1 MASGTSTINSIYRQT
16 IFRSL
21 VQCFTLIEIFMTLS
35 EATEIIRPRGVSVAK
50 AGLYSPSS
58 DFTCFDGS
66 TVVSFLRVNDDYCD
80 CKDGSDEPG
89 TAACPNGSFHCT
101 NAGHKSVN
109 IPSSRVND
117 GVCDCC
123 DASDEYDSSANCV
136 NNCGELGAAAWAEA
150 MKLAE
155 VSRKGNELR
164 LTLSQQGKQMRQE
177 KQERMQQLEKEQ
189 EEVERVK
196 REKEYLKTV
205 AEEAERGALERYRH
219 VEEEER
225 QRQRQDDDQ
234 EEEKDMFDR
243 FQVLDSNHD
252 GKIDMGEL
260 QARQTFDQNR
270 DGAVSDDEAKYFL
283 SSTGEMDW
291 EEFQESGYSRMKPY
305 FILESGLFKPPE
317 DSQKE
322 EVTEQPLAAE
332 GEAPHHNEEGA
343 VGPELAIGEEA
354 NYEGDKTEEAEEE
367 PFDDGS
373 DDAEKDDDDDDLELP
388 ADEEEEE
395 EGDKGQQEAGANEED
410 TPKYDEETQRLIDEA
425 NNARAEA
432 EEADRAVRDL
442 TRETRQI
449 QDSLERDYG
458 EDEEFAVLDGQCF
471 EYTDREYTY
480 RLCPFDQATQRPK
493 NGGSETRLGTWSGW
507 VGDSGSS
514 KAGKYSRMLYDKG
527 QGCWNGPQRSTLV
540 HLVCGMEHA
549 VTAVSE
555 PNRCEYV
562 FEFVTPCICR
572 EVDDKNMAEHIAS
585 HDEL

>member
-1 MASGTSTINSIYRQT
+1 MIPGKYTFSFLCRRTMYFNFFLFLAL
-16 IFRSL
+16 FE
-21 VQCFTLIEIFMTLS
+21 FLIPS
-35 EATEIIRPRGVSVAK
+35 SDATEMLRPRGVSVAK
-50 AGLYSPSS
+50 AGLYSPSN

-66 TVVSFLRVNDDYCD
+66 AVIPFLRVNDDYCD

-101 NAGHKSVN
+101 NAGHQSIN

-136 NNCGELGAAAWAEA
+136 NNCGELGAAAYAEA

-164 LTLSQQGKQMRQE
+164 LSLSQQGKQMRQE
-177 KQERMQQLEKEQ
+177 KQERVQQLEKERD
-189 EEVERVK
+189 EVERVK
-196 REKEYLKTV
+196 QEKEYLKSL
-205 AEEAERGALERYRH
+205 AEEAERGALERYKKLEEQER
-219 VEEEER
+219 EQRRAEDDNEEER
-225 QRQRQDDDQ
+225 
-234 EEEKDMFDR
+234 EMFDK
-243 FQVLDSNHD
+243 FQLLDSNHD

-260 QARQTFDQNR
+260 QARNTFDQNR
-270 DGAVSDDEAKYFL
+270 DGAVSEDEAKYFL
-283 SSTGEMDW
+283 SSTGEMAW
-291 EEFQESGYSRMKPY
+291 EEFQDSGYSRMKPY
-305 FILESGLFKPPE
+305 FILESGMFKPPV
-317 DSQKE
+317 D
-322 EVTEQPLAAE
+322 THE
-332 GEAPHHNEEGA
+332 GEGQHQEADKESSSQNAQEPATEPEMVDEEALDEEDKGGEEG
-343 VGPELAIGEEA
+343 
-354 NYEGDKTEEAEEE
+354 EEE
-367 PFDDGS
+367 HLDDGS
-373 DDAEKDDDDDDLELP
+373 
-388 ADEEEEE
+388 EEEEE
-395 EGDKGQQEAGANEED
+395 EDEDDDEGGEAKGEQVQEPADKEEHD
-410 TPKYDEETQRLIDEA
+410 APKYDEETQRLIDEA

-432 EEADRAVRDL
+432 EEADRASRDL
-442 TRETRQI
+442 TREMRQI

-458 EDEEFAVLDGQCF
+458 EEEEFAVLDGQCH

-493 NGGSETRLGTWSGW
+493 NGGTETRLGTWSGW
-507 VGDSGSS
+507 VGDTSSS

-540 HLVCGMEHA
+540 HLTCGMEHA

-572 EVDDKNMAEHIAS
+572 EVDDKNMAEHLAA